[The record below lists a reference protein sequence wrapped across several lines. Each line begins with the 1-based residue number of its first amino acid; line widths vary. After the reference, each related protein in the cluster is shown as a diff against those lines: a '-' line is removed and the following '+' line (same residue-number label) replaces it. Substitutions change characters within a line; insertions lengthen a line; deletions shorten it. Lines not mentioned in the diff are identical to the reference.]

1 MIFYK
6 KRRLRPHFAL
16 GVASGCRCDKINATA
31 ARAMPSTLSA
41 ETLRE
46 FFPEDRPL
54 YVDTFIILSLANY
67 ILARFVLNCTSLRGK
82 TTRKGT
88 SQTIY
93 ISYQY
98 ISLFSTTYCSYL
110 GWYGWL
116 YDRGTVDQ
124 DHLYGKS
131 ETAQRLGHVMTGYQ
145 FWNLLL
151 CAFIKEY
158 RTGAFLGHH
167 ITTAILSYSIP
178 RPFVNYYAL
187 FFIGIAETSNFPL
200 SLMDIMKGLEL
211 EPVYP
216 KLAGVVRYT
225 FALSFYVLRVF
236 IWPYASY
243 LFWIDALE
251 KYDSIHSKPI
261 LILFLLGNTG
271 LSLLQF
277 YWGYL
282 IGRRALGLTKP
293 KPRSQKKKGQ

>member
-1 MIFYK
+1 MTSS
-6 KRRLRPHFAL
+6 LSL
-16 GVASGCRCDKINATA
+16 EKI
-31 ARAMPSTLSA
+31 MG
-41 ETLRE
+41 

-67 ILARFVLNCTSLRGK
+67 ILARFVLNCTSLHGK

-98 ISLFSTTYCSYL
+98 MSLFSTTYCSYL

-178 RPFVNYYAL
+178 RPFVNYHAL

-251 KYDSIHSKPI
+251 KFDSIHSKPI

>member
-1 MIFYK
+1 M
-6 KRRLRPHFAL
+6 
-16 GVASGCRCDKINATA
+16 
-31 ARAMPSTLSA
+31 
-41 ETLRE
+41 
-46 FFPEDRPL
+46 
-54 YVDTFIILSLANY
+54 
-67 ILARFVLNCTSLRGK
+67 
-82 TTRKGT
+82 
-88 SQTIY
+88 
-93 ISYQY
+93 
-98 ISLFSTTYCSYL
+98 SLFSTTYCSYL

-131 ETAQRLGHVMTGYQ
+131 ETAQRLGHIMTGYQ

-216 KLAGVVRYT
+216 KLAAVVRYT

-251 KYDSIHSKPI
+251 KFDQRSFKAYFDTVLSWQYWFEPLAI
-261 LILFLLGNTG
+261 LLG
-271 LSLLQF
+271 
-277 YWGYL
+277 
-282 IGRRALGLTKP
+282 IPDRKARAWSDETKT
-293 KPRSQKKKGQ
+293 